1 MFKRH
6 KQPSD
11 EAISTTALIN
21 ECQKL
26 LAVVLEDE
34 DFLEKNPPV
43 RILHK
48 DTKWVDGW
56 KDDFYPAFKI
66 NVNSP
71 SKRQQWLNL
80 RKMLIAQVQK
90 SIYYGQ
96 LVSDEKDSEQL
107 REELNKTSKFESIEE
122 LKQAGAVQ
130 VIFSE
135 ISTILLRNLL
145 LRCFN
150 DPSDYFK
157 GYVGLYTNMVEL
169 MNKVNLEKT
178 TGPSAL
184 KVLFNY
190 NARIVLGMRKKIC
203 NGELWF
209 TDTDAGPGFF
219 MADES
224 ELSDIFEI

>member
-1 MFKRH
+1 MFKGH
-6 KQPSD
+6 KQSID
-11 EAISTTALIN
+11 RGISETDLID

-34 DFLEKNPPV
+34 DFLEKFGSV
-43 RILHK
+43 RVLHK
-48 DTKWVDGW
+48 DTNWVDGW
-56 KDDFYPAFKI
+56 KDYFYPDFKT

-71 SKRQQWLNL
+71 SQRVQWLNL

-90 SIYYGQ
+90 SIYYGI
-96 LVSDEKDSEQL
+96 LVSEEKDSEQL
-107 REELNKTSKFESIEE
+107 REELIKTSKFESIEE
-122 LKQAGAVQ
+122 LKQATAIQ

-157 GYVGLYTNMVEL
+157 GYVGLYTSMVEL
-169 MNKVNLEKT
+169 MNKVKSEKT

-184 KVLFNY
+184 KVLFKH
-190 NARIVLGMRKKIC
+190 NALVVLGMRKKIC

-209 TDTDAGPGFF
+209 TDTDAGRGLFV
-219 MADES
+219 ADES
-224 ELSDIFEI
+224 ELSDIFDI